1 MRRGRC
7 PYTHSLVCPRRDKG
21 HTRNYSSRAMG
32 LLWCL
37 CRDFRCDFIGLD
49 KPRLPSMGFW
59 RCVRATN
66 VAGHRP
72 AVALQFRGPRKE
84 FWSDRRPLWIQWW
97 RVLSRSQVE
106 KLPGT
111 DVGERDGHGVLW
123 SRHHAVLHWALY
135 LRLAYHTIVF
145 QPLSP
150 IDKCPRNHFFVAWNF
165 VAVAPS
171 GGEVTFISSTVLGE
185 PTVWTLRE
193 FRGNAPETQP
203 WGVIIEAALDE
214 HDTRSGP
221 RNTNGLRSVTVNL
234 TSQTYAA
241 FNYRLSNNAQSYFR
255 YPK

>member
-1 MRRGRC
+1 
-7 PYTHSLVCPRRDKG
+7 
-21 HTRNYSSRAMG
+21 
-32 LLWCL
+32 
-37 CRDFRCDFIGLD
+37 
-49 KPRLPSMGFW
+49 
-59 RCVRATN
+59 
-66 VAGHRP
+66 
-72 AVALQFRGPRKE
+72 
-84 FWSDRRPLWIQWW
+84 
-97 RVLSRSQVE
+97 
-106 KLPGT
+106 
-111 DVGERDGHGVLW
+111 
-123 SRHHAVLHWALY
+123 

-150 IDKCPRNHFFVAWNF
+150 IDKCPRNHFFVAGNF

-171 GGEVTFISSTVLGE
+171 GGEVTFISSAVLGE

-193 FRGNAPETQP
+193 FRENAPETQP

-221 RNTNGLRSVTVNL
+221 RNL